1 LKGTLKSSGSGMALA
16 GTSEMAEATQEAGT
30 MSVKEKQGPTRCK
43 RFSSH
48 LGKQQ
53 TQPAEFL

>member
-16 GTSEMAEATQEAGT
+16 RTPEMAEATQESTT
-30 MSVKEKQGPTRCK
+30 MGVTEKEGPTRCK

-53 TQPAEFL
+53 TQPPEFL